1 MLKQHISHKNYLE
14 KLVFSYQ
21 NVFLKQYKGTDTER
35 KIILSLEAILTL
47 EQQAKYLRD
56 YLYYKDQNDIKLNAI
71 CALLLK
77 VKNGDF
83 DLKEFDDKLS
93 YGRRTIK

>member
-1 MLKQHISHKNYLE
+1 MRSCLKKKSRR
-14 KLVFSYQ
+14 
-21 NVFLKQYKGTDTER
+21 TDTER